1 VRLATALQAVMVS
14 WALVF
19 NGFGHAG
26 GAILLA
32 AYGSY
37 FVVTF
42 IRAISDRAA
51 CPDLGCRMQL

>member
-1 VRLATALQAVMVS
+1 MVS

-51 CPDLGCRMQL
+51 CPDLGCRTQL